1 MSGFI
6 TPRPLARLSALLRAG
21 LLLGLCGA
29 ASSALGAPVLLSE
42 PDSTRAIA
50 LESPTFRR
58 GPFAPRT
65 PMPFHPDGRAR
76 LMLFAINLNLL
87 PGESANALRAD
98 AEDGAHRLYSLTVEY
113 AGKVPGQE
121 WMHAVV
127 VRLPEELGEVG
138 DVLVRV
144 SHHGVGS
151 NRVRVALGH
160 AGGGPPDDEGSAPTP
175 APPVPPAPTPTPTP
189 KAYGPNETTEA
200 DAARL
205 LEQAT
210 WGPTTFGLAAP
221 ETARVRAMGLRAYL
235 EEQFNAPVSGYP
247 DLTPAEQQIDHLDQL
262 QVRFY
267 FNALRGEDQLRQR
280 VAFALNQLF
289 VVSAVHDDLRR
300 AGQMNPYL
308 QTLTRHAFG
317 NFRDIMRDV
326 TLSPAMGRY
335 QDHVNNVKA
344 DPAYGVEPNENYA
357 REFLQLFTVGTSLLN
372 EDGTPKLDAEGR
384 AAPTYTQETVE
395 SFARVLTGWTYAPLP
410 GAAPQAH
417 NPPNFNAPMVVGS
430 ESNHDAGAKTLLAY
444 PGARSPV
451 LPAGQTAQK
460 DLEDALDNVFHHPNV
475 GPFVARYLIQNLV
488 TSNPSPAY
496 VARAA
501 AAFDN
506 DCAGLYPAPG
516 CTGARGQLKAT
527 LRAILLDPEAR
538 GDAKTDP
545 AYGKL
550 REPAQFY
557 VNVVRA
563 FTNDYGTNDLRIVK
577 DNVGHMGQLV
587 FYSPT
592 VFNFY
597 RPDFQLPGTSMR
609 GPEYEVLDSRTS
621 VARANFASQ
630 FAVRVG
636 RLAHWAA
643 LASDPPKL
651 VDALDRIL
659 LHGTMSA
666 GLRRRVLEAV
676 SKTDRK
682 VQTAVLLVVASPEYQ
697 VQR

>member
-1 MSGFI
+1 MN
-6 TPRPLARLSALLRAG
+6 
-21 LLLGLCGA
+21 LG
-29 ASSALGAPVLLSE
+29 
-42 PDSTRAIA
+42 
-50 LESPTFRR
+50 
-58 GPFAPRT
+58 
-65 PMPFHPDGRAR
+65 
-76 LMLFAINLNLL
+76 LL
-87 PGESANALRAD
+87 PGESANALTAD
-98 AEDGAHRLYSLTVEY
+98 AEDASRRLYALRVEHVER
-113 AGKVPGQE
+113 VPGHE
-121 WMHAVV
+121 WLYAVV

-151 NRVRVALGH
+151 NRVRVGLGRV
-160 AGGGPPDDEGSAPTP
+160 GGGPPDDEGSAPSP

-189 KAYGPNETTEA
+189 KAYGPNETSEA

-210 WGPTTFGLAAP
+210 WGPTTFGLTSP
-221 ETARVRAMGLRAYL
+221 ETARVRALGLCAFL
-235 EEQFNAPVSGYP
+235 NEQFNATPSGYP

-262 QVRFY
+262 QIRFY
-267 FNALRGEDQLRQR
+267 FNALRGPDQLRQR
-280 VAFALNQLF
+280 VAFAFNQLF
-289 VVSAVHDDLRR
+289 VVSAVHEDLRR

-308 QTLTRHAFG
+308 QILTRHAFG
-317 NFRDIMRDV
+317 NFRDLMRDV

-335 QDHVNNVKA
+335 QDTVNNVRFNPKT
-344 DPAYGVEPNENYA
+344 GVGPNENYA
-357 REFLQLFTVGTSLLN
+357 REFLQLFTIGTSLLN
-372 EDGTPKLDAEGR
+372 EDGTLKLDARGR
-384 AAPTYTQETVE
+384 AVPAYTQETVE
-395 SFARVLTGWTYAPLP
+395 SFARVLTGWTYAPLA

-430 ESNHDAGAKTLLAY
+430 EANHDAGAKSLLSY
-444 PGARSPV
+444 PNARAAS
-451 LPAGQTAQK
+451 LPAGQTAEK
-460 DLEDALDNVFHHPNV
+460 DLNDALDNVFHHPNV

-501 AAFDN
+501 AAFN
-506 DCAGLYPAPG
+506 NNCAGLYPEA
-516 CTGARGQLKAT
+516 CTGERGDLKAT
-527 LRAILLDPEAR
+527 VRAILLDPEAR

-563 FTNDYGTNDLRIVK
+563 FTNDYGTTDLRMVK
-577 DNVGHMGQLV
+577 DEVGRMGQMV

-597 RPDFQLPGTSMR
+597 RPDFQLPGTEMR
-609 GPEYEVLDSRTS
+609 GPEFEVFDSRTS
-621 VARANFASQ
+621 VARANFSSQ

-636 RLAHWAA
+636 RIPHWAA
-643 LASDPPKL
+643 LGSDPPKL
-651 VDALDRIL
+651 ADALDKFL
-659 LHGTMSA
+659 LHGTMSP
-666 GLRRRVLEAV
+666 GLRRQVLEAV
-676 SKTDRK
+676 SKADRK